1 MQTKQITATLT
12 RAQSRGSEAEVTITT
27 GDKDLMG
34 DRIDPAGMDVTTY
47 LSGPASVNYAHDHQN
62 RLPVAKTTALDI
74 SAGGIRAHFQWR
86 SDAFSKEVKAA
97 FDDGVLG
104 ASVEFIV
111 PEGGAVG
118 NEGGGFDFRKTILTG
133 WAFTGNPAN
142 PRAVKLLK
150 GLRDNLNAMNE
161 NTTLD
166 VVDWFGD
173 HHAQFREEEKMRG
186 PVFEIGVGQV
196 ETLVKTMFRP
206 APKKEHHDSPAWKAF
221 RHRRKIIEENDRRW
235 ERAKAEGYLRLKE
248 QAEHDLQ
255 RSNDFSLCPLLPPP
269 QVRV

>member
-1 MQTKQITATLT
+1 MFTRQVAAILT

-62 RLPVAKTTALDI
+62 RLPVAKTTALDK
-74 SAGGIRAHFQWR
+74 SPLGIRAHFRWR
-86 SDAFSKEVKAA
+86 DDAFSREVKAA
-97 FDDGVLG
+97 FDDDVLG

-111 PEGGAVG
+111 PEGGAVA
-118 NEGGGFDFRKTILTG
+118 NQTGGFDFRKTILTG
-133 WAFTGNPAN
+133 LALTGNPAN

-173 HHAQFREEEKMRG
+173 HHGHGAQFREEEKMRG

-206 APKKEHHDSPAWKAF
+206 APKKEHHDSPAWQLS
-221 RHRRKIIEENDRRW
+221 RHRRKVTEENDRRW
-235 ERAKAEGYLRLKE
+235 ERAKAEGYLRLAAK
-248 QAEHDLQ
+248 AEHDIK
-255 RSNDFSLCPLLPPP
+255 RSGDFACCGWLPWAG
-269 QVRV
+269 

>member
-1 MQTKQITATLT
+1 MQTKQITATLS
-12 RAQSRGSEAEVTITT
+12 RARSRGSEAEVTITT

-34 DRIDPAGMDVTTY
+34 DRIDPAGMEIATY

-62 RLPVAKTTALDI
+62 RLPVAKTTALTK
-74 SAGGIRAHFQWR
+74 SPLGIRASFRWR
-86 SDAFSKEVKAA
+86 DDTFSREVRRA
-97 FDDGVLG
+97 FDDDVLG

-111 PEGGAVG
+111 PEGGAVA
-118 NEGGGFDFRKTILTG
+118 NQAGGFDFRKTILTG

-150 GLRDNLNAMNE
+150 NLMNE

-186 PVFEIGVGQV
+186 PTFDFDLSHVR
-196 ETLVKTMFRP
+196 TLVEKAILGAIS
-206 APKKEHHDSPAWKAF
+206 APEKEHHDSPAWQLS
-221 RHRRKIIEENDRRW
+221 RHRRKVTEENDRRW
-235 ERAKAEGYLRLKE
+235 ERAKAEGFRQLARK
-248 QAEHDLQ
+248 AEHDLQ
-255 RSNDFSLCPLLPPP
+255 RSNDFSCCPLLPPP